1 MHFLRKALPLLICLA
16 LASCNIGQTS
26 FTRIEKPNIV
36 FILTDD
42 MAVGDLEYM
51 PNTLKLLGERGATF
65 DNFFVSISLCCP
77 SRVSILCGQYAHN
90 TKVTD
95 NELPGGGFA
104 KVYELGLEESMF
116 PVWLQE
122 GGYHTGMFG
131 KYLNLFPFADD
142 RLYIPPGWSEWY
154 SPADGDPYSEYNY
167 TLNENGTLVAY
178 GSDPDDYGADV
189 YAAKTIRFIQQ
200 SVEQDRPFFAFVS
213 PYAPHKPN
221 NPAPRHIGMFSD
233 LELPRPPSFNESDLR
248 DKLETFLW
256 KPELKKKDIEKY
268 EIQYRRRIES
278 LQAVDEMV
286 AGIVSTLES
295 LGELDNTY
303 IFFTS
308 DNGFHIGEHRLPPGK
323 NTPYEEDIR
332 VPFLAFGP
340 GIEAGT
346 HIEELAGN
354 IDIASTIAEL
364 VGAEIPD
371 SVDGRSLVPLLFNEP
386 VDEWRQAYLLQRA
399 RRPQADVESDDETAF
414 SDPSGLIETPD
425 SSFDDV
431 PLMYVGLRTERYTY
445 IEFDTGRVHIYD
457 LKNDP
462 YQLDNFASTADP
474 ELLAELQQWLEA
486 LKACAGES
494 CRTIEANPP

>member
-1 MHFLRKALPLLICLA
+1 
-16 LASCNIGQTS
+16 
-26 FTRIEKPNIV
+26 
-36 FILTDD
+36 
-42 MAVGDLEYM
+42 
-51 PNTLKLLGERGATF
+51 
-65 DNFFVSISLCCP
+65 
-77 SRVSILCGQYAHN
+77 VSILCGQYAHN

-104 KVYELGLEESMF
+104 KVYELGLEASMF

-122 GGYHTGMFG
+122 SGYHTAMFG

-167 TLNENGTLVAY
+167 TLNENGSLIAY

-189 YAAKTIRFIQQ
+189 YAAKTIRFIQE

-221 NPAPRHIGMFSD
+221 NPAPRHVGMFSD
-233 LELPRPPSFNESDLR
+233 LELPRPPSFNEPDLR
-248 DKLETFLW
+248 DKLDTFLW
-256 KPELKKKDIEKY
+256 KPELKENDIERY
-268 EIQYRRRIES
+268 EAQYRLRIES

-286 AGIVSTLES
+286 AGIVSTLET
-295 LGELDNTY
+295 LKELENTY

-340 GIEAGT
+340 GIRAGM

-364 VGAEIPD
+364 AGAEIPEF
-371 SVDGRSLVPLLFNEP
+371 VDGRSLVPLLFNEP

-399 RRPQADVESDDETAF
+399 KRPQADGASHDETAF
-414 SDPSGLIETPD
+414 GGPSGLIETPD
-425 SSFDDV
+425 SYYDAV
-431 PLMYVGLRTERYTY
+431 PLMYVGLRTEQYTY
-445 IEFDTGRVHIYD
+445 VEFDTGKVHIYD

-462 YQLDNFASTADP
+462 YQLENFAATADP
-474 ELLAELQQWLEA
+474 ALIEKLHLWLEK
-486 LKACAGES
+486 LKSCAGQS
-494 CRTIEANPP
+494 CRTIDGRPP

>member
-1 MHFLRKALPLLICLA
+1 
-16 LASCNIGQTS
+16 
-26 FTRIEKPNIV
+26 
-36 FILTDD
+36 
-42 MAVGDLEYM
+42 
-51 PNTLKLLGERGATF
+51 
-65 DNFFVSISLCCP
+65 
-77 SRVSILCGQYAHN
+77 
-90 TKVTD
+90 
-95 NELPGGGFA
+95 
-104 KVYELGLEESMF
+104 
-116 PVWLQE
+116 
-122 GGYHTGMFG
+122 
-131 KYLNLFPFADD
+131 
-142 RLYIPPGWSEWY
+142 
-154 SPADGDPYSEYNY
+154 
-167 TLNENGTLVAY
+167 
-178 GSDPDDYGADV
+178 
-189 YAAKTIRFIQQ
+189 
-200 SVEQDRPFFAFVS
+200 
-213 PYAPHKPN
+213 
-221 NPAPRHIGMFSD
+221 MFSD